1 MTVPGNS
8 ALLLTLLAVF
18 VAGTGYAAGRLHQ
31 RHRTDLER
39 DEAYRDGYDMA
50 TRSVFSLAAR
60 VIGPWRERAAVRASA
75 SVPGRAVGSGPPSPD
90 TTVTSAVVGGP
101 SASSEDALVTGRHT
115 VPDELVRAATYRLT
129 PDRVARAKV
138 REVMAGDLAD
148 DATYRLPDGTSRLSV
163 PRPRP
168 S

>member
-8 ALLLTLLAVF
+8 TLLLTLLAAF
-18 VAGTGYAAGRLHQ
+18 VACTGYAAGRLHQ

-39 DEAYRDGYDMA
+39 VEAYRDGYDTA
-50 TRSVFSLAAR
+50 TRRVFSLAAR

-75 SVPGRAVGSGPPSPD
+75 GVPGRV
-90 TTVTSAVVGGP
+90 VVG
-101 SASSEDALVTGRHT
+101 GRHT

-138 REVMAGDLAD
+138 RQVPTGDLAD
-148 DATYRLPDGTSRLSV
+148 DATDRLPDRTPRKSV
-163 PRPRP
+163 PKPRQ

>member
-60 VIGPWRERAAVRASA
+60 VIGPWRERAAVRAS
-75 SVPGRAVGSGPPSPD
+75 P
-90 TTVTSAVVGGP
+90 SAVVGGP

-138 REVMAGDLAD
+138 REAMAGDLAD

-163 PRPRP
+163 PKPRP